1 MRRPA
6 SPVGGI
12 GLAAPVT
19 RGGAAGGSLS
29 RAGLNRAANQH
40 PRAGTPVRATPGLG
54 YVSGVFDLFHIGHLN
69 IIMRARRQCERL
81 VVGVVTD
88 EVVRQV
94 KGRPP
99 VVPLAERL
107 ALLRGLRDVD
117 GVIVDQH
124 RNKFDTW
131 RYQLPYQVLFKG
143 DDWQGSER
151 ADRLAADLEPV
162 GARIEYF
169 PYTSQTSSSLL
180 REVLTQLARAP
191 VALSPRPD
199 GQDACPTCG
208 GPF

>member
-1 MRRPA
+1 
-6 SPVGGI
+6 
-12 GLAAPVT
+12 
-19 RGGAAGGSLS
+19 
-29 RAGLNRAANQH
+29 
-40 PRAGTPVRATPGLG
+40 
-54 YVSGVFDLFHIGHLN
+54 
-69 IIMRARRQCERL
+69 MRARRQCERL